1 MGHPGCS
8 GGELGYGTRFGT
20 RYPLFSGGRQR
31 KRLIGAGF
39 AAILRLYGR
48 AVRSIWGGSEGCTG
62 RKPKRRAGRDHNVSR
77 YSRQD
82 VLRILQLRPRQ
93 LSGWERA
100 GLISPSKQYGF
111 GDLSQ
116 LRILRDLHTKR
127 ISAKK
132 IQASVVAM
140 QRLAGVRNPLLEAG
154 AVRRGS
160 GVAFRYGGALVDP
173 MTQQLAFDFAAS
185 SPEELRVAGG
195 AAPASLGRAGNQDGE
210 LQEMFLRA
218 VQFEEDAETLE
229 AAAELYRAILDARPN
244 HAAAAINLGT
254 ILYNR
259 REFGRAEELY
269 RRATA
274 ADPEY
279 ALAFFD
285 LGNVLD
291 ETMQLEAAIAAYQQA
306 VTLVPHYADAHYNL
320 ALAYERQGER
330 RRALRHWLMY
340 ARLDPVGP
348 WGSHAKCQ
356 ARKILS
362 NERLSIVS
370 RRGRRVPIAG

>member
-1 MGHPGCS
+1 
-8 GGELGYGTRFGT
+8 
-20 RYPLFSGGRQR
+20 
-31 KRLIGAGF
+31 
-39 AAILRLYGR
+39 
-48 AVRSIWGGSEGCTG
+48 
-62 RKPKRRAGRDHNVSR
+62 
-77 YSRQD
+77 
-82 VLRILQLRPRQ
+82 VLRILQLQPRQ

-100 GLISPSKQYGF
+100 GLIRPSKQYGF

-116 LRILRDLHTKR
+116 IRILRDLHTTR

-132 IQASVVAM
+132 IYASVVAM
-140 QRLAGVRNPLLEAG
+140 QRLAGVRNPLVEAG

-160 GVAFRYGGALVDP
+160 AVAFRYGGALVDP
-173 MTQQLAFDFAAS
+173 LTRQLAFDFGAS
-185 SPEELRVAGG
+185 SQCELSVVGG
-195 AAPASLGRAGNQDGE
+195 SAPNSSPNSSPRSSSYSSIQDSE

-218 VQFEEDAETLE
+218 VQLEEDASTLE
-229 AAAELYRAILDARPN
+229 EAAELYRKILDSRPN
-244 HAAAAINLGT
+244 HAPAAINLGT
-254 ILYNR
+254 IHYNR
-259 REFGRAEELY
+259 REFDHAEELY
-269 RRATA
+269 RRATV

-291 ETMQLEAAIAAYQQA
+291 ETMQLNEAIAAYQQA
-306 VTLVPHYADAHYNL
+306 VALVPHYADAHYNL